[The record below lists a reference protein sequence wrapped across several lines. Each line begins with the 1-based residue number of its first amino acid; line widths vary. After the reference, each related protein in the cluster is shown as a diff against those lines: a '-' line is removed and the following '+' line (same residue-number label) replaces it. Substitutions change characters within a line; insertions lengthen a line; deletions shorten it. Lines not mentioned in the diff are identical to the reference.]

1 MQNDF
6 KLNKHLELNLCLQTI
21 NFYNKKKT
29 VKHATVCLYMF
40 VQDSIFSLHIFLFQ
54 VETIF
59 LLPYYYNV
67 P

>member
-40 VQDSIFSLHIFLFQ
+40 VQDSIFSLSMNKHS
-54 VETIF
+54 
-59 LLPYYYNV
+59 N
-67 P
+67 